1 MFIKELRRQTYT
13 GVDTLVVIILQ
24 CTILVS
30 ISYGYTVRHILQ
42 SSGHGQVMIRT
53 QCHAIDFFLPVYIC
67 IAQLESLRSIGMLGK
82 SLTEFFSRQ
91 YIHILIYIA
100 YCHVSVIVEG
110 GTGGTVSTS
119 LLGSD
124 DDDTIGSTRTVNSC
138 GRSILQYCKGSNVIR
153 IDGTDRS
160 IAYGY
165 SIDNNQRIIIC
176 RQRGSHTDTDGT
188 AATRCTIAR
197 HDIHTS
203 NFTHQSIFSSQLLTF
218 VQLIRFHGQQRS
230 GHVAF
235 LHLSVAD
242 DYYFVQQFAV
252 FLHGNYNE
260 RFVCHGDFLP
270 FIADTGDGKYISGS
284 RLQCKIAV
292 HIGNS
297 TYRSTFNKNVSS
309 DNRFTGSILHMPFHH
324 DVLC

>member
-1 MFIKELRRQTYT
+1 MFIEEFWRQTYT
-13 GVDTLVVIILQ
+13 GVDTFVVIILQ
-24 CTILVS
+24 STILVS
-30 ISYGYTVRHILQ
+30 ISYRCTVRHILQ
-42 SSGHGQVMIRT
+42 SSGHGQVVICT
-53 QCHAIDFFLPVYIC
+53 QCHAVDFFLPVYIC

-153 IDGTDRS
+153 IDSTDRC
-160 IAYGY
+160 IAHRY
-165 SIDNNQRIIIC
+165 SINNNQRIIIR

-188 AATRCTIAR
+188 TATRCTIAR
-197 HDIHTS
+197 YYIHTG
-203 NFTHQSIFSSQLLTF
+203 NFTYQSIFSSQLLTF
-218 VQLIRFHGQQRS
+218 VQFIRFHGQQRS
-230 GHVAF
+230 GHIAF
-235 LHLSVAD
+235 LHLSIAD

-260 RFVCHGDFLP
+260 RFICHGDFLS
-270 FIADTGDGKYISGS
+270 FIPDAGDGKHISGS

-292 HIGNS
+292 HIGDS

-309 DNRFTGSILHMPFHH
+309 DDRFTGSVFHMPFHH